1 MSKRVEKFV
10 NAMLRGKRPPR
21 FDADAD
27 EAAQIRAAAALR
39 SASATAPLPRPE
51 FIDSLA
57 AQVTRK
63 QQGSTKQWD
72 RRTFL
77 RVGGSAAAGVVAA
90 VAVDH
95 TLGATKASTNS
106 DSELVPEG
114 ATWTGVAKVS
124 EVPEGGGKAFTV
136 GAVQGF
142 LVNQAGAISAVSA
155 ICTHMGCV
163 LALRAQGLVC
173 PCHDARFNLNGNSV
187 GSYATP
193 KLPSIRSRVNGD
205 NVEVFL

>member
-1 MSKRVEKFV
+1 MSKNVEKFV
-10 NAMLRGKRPPR
+10 EALLRGKRPPR

-27 EAAQIRAAAALR
+27 EASQIRAATALR

-51 FIDSLA
+51 FIEDLA
-57 AQVTRK
+57 AKVTRK
-63 QQGSTKQWD
+63 QQGDTKQWD

-90 VAVDH
+90 VTVDH
-95 TLGATKASTNS
+95 TLGATKTNTS
-106 DSELVPEG
+106 SELVPDG
-114 ATWTGVAKVS
+114 ATWTAVAKVS
-124 EVPEGGGKAFTV
+124 EVPAGGGKAFTV

-173 PCHDARFNLNGNSV
+173 PCHDARFNLSGNSV
-187 GSYATP
+187 GSYTTP
-193 KLPSIRSRVNGD
+193 KLPAIRSRVSGD